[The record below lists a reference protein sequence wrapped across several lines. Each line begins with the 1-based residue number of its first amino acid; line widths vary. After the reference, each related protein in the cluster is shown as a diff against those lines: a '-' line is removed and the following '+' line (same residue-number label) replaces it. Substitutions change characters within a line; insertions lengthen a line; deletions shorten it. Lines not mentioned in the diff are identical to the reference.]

1 MSNIE
6 SSKLYESVIDD
17 VINDSRQDFEN
28 SGIDESTLQEL
39 KKLWQEKLTLAGVAS
54 FSWEKQ
60 DEEDEEEEE
69 EEQHVQ
75 LPVNPEPQPEVQ
87 LKAEP
92 NTTSNNNVTTTTT
105 TTNNNNNNSTNNSPA
120 NDGAPVK
127 LKTEPGLSQNVNED
141 NVLGIQV
148 PRINQ
153 TDGTFE
159 MEIYTSEPTK
169 LLKRLQK
176 NNKKKLVQFDGA
188 FDDDEDSDLDD
199 SNDLDSDINS
209 ELDDDDPEDQDDDQ
223 EGQIALCLYDKVQR
237 IKSKWKCSLKEG
249 IANIN
254 GKDYVFNKATGE
266 CEW

>member
-6 SSKLYESVIDD
+6 TSKLYESVIDD

-39 KKLWQEKLTLAGVAS
+39 KKLWQEKLTLAGVAN
-54 FSWEKQ
+54 FSWEKPEED
-60 DEEDEEEEE
+60 DEEV
-69 EEQHVQ
+69 EEQH
-75 LPVNPEPQPEVQ
+75 
-87 LKAEP
+87 P
-92 NTTSNNNVTTTTT
+92 NQIPPPPTT
-105 TTNNNNNNSTNNSPA
+105 TTNSNNNSNSHSTA
-120 NDGAPVK
+120 DDGIPSRPK
-127 LKTEPGLSQNVNED
+127 LEPGLVQSNPEED

-148 PRINQ
+148 PKINQ
-153 TDGTFE
+153 ADGTFE
-159 MEIYTSEPTK
+159 MEIYTSEPGK
-169 LLKRLQK
+169 LLKTLAKK

-188 FDDDEDSDLDD
+188 FDDEEDSDLDD

-223 EGQIALCLYDKVQR
+223 EGQVALCLYDKVQR

>member
-1 MSNIE
+1 
-6 SSKLYESVIDD
+6 
-17 VINDSRQDFEN
+17 
-28 SGIDESTLQEL
+28 
-39 KKLWQEKLTLAGVAS
+39 
-54 FSWEKQ
+54 
-60 DEEDEEEEE
+60 
-69 EEQHVQ
+69 
-75 LPVNPEPQPEVQ
+75 
-87 LKAEP
+87 
-92 NTTSNNNVTTTTT
+92 
-105 TTNNNNNNSTNNSPA
+105 
-120 NDGAPVK
+120 
-127 LKTEPGLSQNVNED
+127 
-141 NVLGIQV
+141 
-148 PRINQ
+148 
-153 TDGTFE
+153 

>member
-6 SSKLYESVIDD
+6 TSKLYESVIDD

-39 KKLWQEKLTLAGVAS
+39 KKLWQEKLTLAGVAN
-54 FSWEKQ
+54 FSWEKP
-60 DEEDEEEEE
+60 EEDDDEE
-69 EEQHVQ
+69 EEQHVPTI
-75 LPVNPEPQPEVQ
+75 PVPEEPEIKLQV
-87 LKAEP
+87 EP
-92 NTTSNNNVTTTTT
+92 NTI
-105 TTNNNNNNSTNNSPA
+105 TNNNNNNNSNSHSTA
-120 NDGAPVK
+120 DDGIASRPK
-127 LKTEPGLSQNVNED
+127 LEAGLVQTNPEED

-148 PRINQ
+148 PKINQ
-153 TDGTFE
+153 ADGTFE
-159 MEIYTSEPTK
+159 MEIYTSEPGK
-169 LLKRLQK
+169 LLKTLTKK
-176 NNKKKLVQFDGA
+176 NNRKKLVQFDGA
-188 FDDDEDSDLDD
+188 FDDEEDSDLDD

-223 EGQIALCLYDKVQR
+223 EGQVALCLYDKVQR